1 MTTYRTEVVPGLH
14 VGDYKEAHHELR
26 WTRRHLLVV
35 CAETPGSLLATF
47 GLGDPPPLTLFLPLV
62 DDEEPMALRLQQAT
76 RQTARLVARLVPNQS
91 VLITCERGL
100 NRSALVAALALFELG
115 RSPTEAE
122 QLVRAA
128 RGPLAL
134 RNEQF
139 LRMLHGEEVT
149 GGPKGGRLPI
159 STRPE

>member
-14 VGDYKEAHHELR
+14 VGDYQEALHELR
-26 WTRRHLLVV
+26 SPRRHLLVV
-35 CAETPGSLLATF
+35 CAETPEGLLAAF
-47 GLGDPPPLTLFLPLV
+47 GFRFPPPLTLFLPLV
-62 DDEEPMALRLQQAT
+62 DDEEPMALKMQHET
-76 RQTARLVARLVPNQS
+76 RQTARLVARLVPHQS
-91 VLITCERGL
+91 VLITCGRGL

-139 LRMLHGEEVT
+139 LRILHGEEVT
-149 GGPKGGRLPI
+149 GGPCGGRLPI
-159 STRPE
+159 STEPK